1 MEKANLTPWLDYLEH
16 LERLENQRLSRSRYC
31 PYDEDG
37 YCDPDEEWAE
47 DWDLCS
53 DEEWDDCGEPVN
65 VPMVVDLR
73 DYLDAVER
81 LNIFADEDGH

>member
-47 DWDLCS
+47 D
-53 DEEWDDCGEPVN
+53 
-65 VPMVVDLR
+65 
-73 DYLDAVER
+73 
-81 LNIFADEDGH
+81 